1 MGDFSPCVQA
11 PPDPSHRN
19 PWLGPGH
26 QNIFR
31 ISGWLPW
38 WRGLRGAILDILGQG
53 LPQMLAP
60 PVHRTKDR
68 ILRERKGTGFQRPQ
82 ITAISASLKMFATL
96 SKHFFFFLAKLSTW
110 HAGFQFPDQGS
121 DPGRGSDGDIS
132 QALGQQGTPELGVLV
147 VPTLRM
153 HHVGPESL
161 TSLPKTRLWAELCSP
176 PNSHVE
182 TLTQHDCI

>member
-26 QNIFR
+26 QTIFR

-60 PVHRTKDR
+60 LVHRTKDR

-82 ITAISASLKMFATL
+82 ITAISASLKTFATL
-96 SKHFFFFLAKLSTW
+96 SKHFFFFGQTVHMACRISVSWPRIWPRPRQRWWQIPSTRP
-110 HAGFQFPDQGS
+110 AGNSWAGCSCCPHFTDAS
-121 DPGRGSDGDIS
+121 RGSRE
-132 QALGQQGTPELGVLV
+132 PEFL
-147 VPTLRM
+147 
-153 HHVGPESL
+153 
-161 TSLPKTRLWAELCSP
+161 A
-176 PNSHVE
+176 
-182 TLTQHDCI
+182 